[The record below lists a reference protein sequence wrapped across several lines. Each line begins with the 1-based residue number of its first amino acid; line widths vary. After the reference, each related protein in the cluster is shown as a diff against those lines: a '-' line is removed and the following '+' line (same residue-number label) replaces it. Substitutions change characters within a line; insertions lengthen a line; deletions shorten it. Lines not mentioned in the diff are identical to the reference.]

1 MDDIIPVVAGREF
14 DFGAFYELEQVWV
27 RIDVLDWLD
36 DPNIRLAILLVVDP
50 LLRTDALLAASV
62 AGVLGKLRPTLL
74 GRKQGLGCLPGVETH
89 PDLTF

>member
-1 MDDIIPVVAGREF
+1 MVVGREF
-14 DFGAFYELEQVWV
+14 DFGAFCELEQVWV

-36 DPNIRLAILLVVDP
+36 DPNIRLAILFVVNP

-62 AGVLGKLRPTLL
+62 AGVRGKLRPTHL
-74 GRKQGLGCLPGVETH
+74 GRKQGLGCSPGAGTR